1 MADVSLRARSGVLW
15 SGLLMIPNWVIAIVT
30 TAIMARILSPSDY
43 GLVGMVTGIMAVLTV
58 IADSGLSW
66 ATVQH
71 RDLSKAQMS
80 WLFWANVVLGSLL
93 WCLTIVADPAVA
105 EFFRVSQ
112 LTGITRILGTTLFLG
127 CLSAQPMALM
137 RREMRFRELSLV
149 DMAAAA
155 LGCMTGVM
163 LAIRGW
169 SYWSL
174 VAQAVLTSLTKTV
187 LLLTVSGFRPSVPT
201 VTRHSLRLMCFGG
214 SVTSYCLCDYLGKHI
229 DNVLVGRYFGAEQLG
244 FYARAYFL
252 MMLPSLFVTA
262 TLTKVLDPTL
272 AVLRSDHARLGE
284 AYRKTVKAIGFVGFP
299 ITLGLA
305 VAAPEVVRLVY
316 GPNWGPVVLLF
327 RILSVAGACQL
338 VYGTVGTLFA
348 AVGKG
353 WDLFIWGL
361 IAYSILTAAIFI
373 GIHWGVNGVALAW
386 TLVMPFIF
394 VGPGLYFGHRAAK
407 IDVSRTFAV
416 LAPPLFASALMALG
430 AAATG
435 SILVWL
441 SKNWMWVLIGK
452 VTSGAVVYLLL
463 CVFLLRR
470 QLRPML
476 TALRFS

>member
-1 MADVSLRARSGVLW
+1 MLW
-15 SGLLMIPNWVIAIVT
+15 SGLLMIPSWVITIVT
-30 TAIMARILSPSDY
+30 TAIMARILSPADY
-43 GLVGMVTGIMAVLTV
+43 GLVGMVTGIMAALMV

-71 RDLSKAQMS
+71 QDLSKSQMS
-80 WLFWANVVLGSLL
+80 WLFLANVVLGLLL

-105 EFFRVSQ
+105 KFFRVSQ
-112 LTGITRILGTTLFLG
+112 LTGITRILGTTLFLS

-137 RREMRFRELSLV
+137 RRQMRFRELSLV
-149 DMAAAA
+149 DVAAAA
-155 LGCMTGVM
+155 LGCMTGVA

-174 VAQAVLTSLTKTV
+174 VAQAVLTSLTKTA
-187 LLLTVSGFRPSVPT
+187 LLLIVSGFRPSVPA
-201 VTRHSLRLMCFGG
+201 VTRRSLRLMCFGG
-214 SVTSYCLCDYLGKHI
+214 SVTSYCVFEYIGRNI

-252 MMLPSLFVTA
+252 MMLPSLLVTA
-262 TLTKVLDPTL
+262 TLAKVLEPTL
-272 AVLRSDHARLGE
+272 AVLRSDFARVGE
-284 AYRKTVKAIGFVGFP
+284 AYRKTVKSVGFFGFP

-338 VYGTVGTLFA
+338 VYGTVSTLFVA
-348 AVGKG
+348 SGKG
-353 WDLFIWGL
+353 RDLFIWGL

-407 IDVSRTFAV
+407 LDVSRTFAV

-476 TALRFS
+476 MALRSS